1 MKFYNFDLISIHR
14 LLDFDDVCSTDNEY
28 MSEANVLTHIP
39 LNKPLYVIEPK
50 KVVLF
55 TTKLHYYRLRVENE
69 INRHINT
76 ATDLLNNNNDQ
87 YLTMYV
93 LKKTREAVNT
103 LANDAN
109 SNLNNLDHNEDLWK
123 DITTDFVIDS
133 HTDRH
138 TLERVVFYRYLIAEL
153 ARCLLEM
160 QGRYAYVIGQ
170 AGCYDVSLFYTSIVK
185 RCPDKVFL
193 LKRSGEDNKEPRKP
207 SKTREDC
214 CFRYDNEE
222 YFSIAIQNFTDVLRT
237 HHLIPNDYDVKKME
251 HLFSGRP
258 CHTTFQ
264 WIGDAHFLTHIIS
277 GLTKEDHPVITTWPP
292 NTPKW
297 QVVKQRFVDKNN
309 KPFTDNIRNEK
320 ERKGS
325 AHIYQEAVD
334 ALKDYL

>member
-1 MKFYNFDLISIHR
+1 MNNFDLKSIH
-14 LLDFDDVCSTDNEY
+14 LLLSFADMCTTNNEY
-28 MSEANVLTHIP
+28 MTEASSLPRIELDTT
-39 LNKPLYVIEPK
+39 PLYVIQTKME
-50 KVVLF
+50 VLF
-55 TTKLHYYRLRVENE
+55 TPKLRYYRLWVENE
-69 INRHINT
+69 VNRHINA
-76 ATDLLNNNNDQ
+76 ATKLLEDDGSEQ
-87 YLTMYV
+87 LTKYV
-93 LKKTREAVNT
+93 LKKTREAVTT
-103 LANDAN
+103 LVGDAN
-109 SNLNNLDHNEDLWK
+109 RALAELDHSGLAWK
-123 DITTDFVIDS
+123 NITSDHPVYDESERPVI
-133 HTDRH
+133 
-138 TLERVVFYRYLIAEL
+138 ERVVFYHYLTAEL
-153 ARCLLEM
+153 ARCWLEL
-160 QGRYAYVIGQ
+160 QDRYAYVIGQ

-207 SKTREDC
+207 SRTREDC

-222 YFSIAIQNFTDVLRT
+222 YFSIAIQNFTDVLRR
-237 HHLIPNDYDVKKME
+237 HHLIPNDYDVKNME
-251 HLFSGRP
+251 CLFSGRP

-264 WIGDAHFLTHIIS
+264 WIGGAHFLTHIIS